1 MFGTGRLQKI
11 DGEEYYEDILVY
23 VDNFL
28 AVSLNAQSIILEVA
42 EKLRLNMDKIEPPE
56 VYLGGRLVNNSL
68 NGKDVWTIP
77 SMYYIKAI
85 IKNIEVRLTKEGM
98 KLPSRA
104 ETPMSSDYKPD
115 LDATSELDTD
125 GITMYQELIGELI

>member
-56 VYLGGRLVNNSL
+56 VYLGGRLVNNSF

-104 ETPMSSDYKPD
+104 EMPMSSDYKPD

>member
-28 AVSLNAQSIILEVA
+28 AVSLNARSIILEVA
-42 EKLRLNMDKIEPPE
+42 EKLKLNMDKIEPPE
-56 VYLGGRLVNNSL
+56 VYLGGRLVDNSL

-77 SMYYIKAI
+77 SMDYIKAI

>member
-1 MFGTGRLQKI
+1 M
-11 DGEEYYEDILVY
+11 
-23 VDNFL
+23 
-28 AVSLNAQSIILEVA
+28 VSLYARSIILEVA

-56 VYLGGRLVNNSL
+56 VYLGGRLVNNSF

-104 ETPMSSDYKPD
+104 EMPMSSDYKPD